1 MKIIL
6 RKIKNIIPTL
16 KEHGLDGLYY
26 SLLRLF
32 GSKVTYVN
40 FLDRRRNLLAKEM
53 EKISNN
59 IVMWGPYKG
68 LKLLNYSHWFKE
80 DAPMRL
86 IGTYELEVQEK
97 LVEITKDKKFDTFVN
112 FGAADGYHLLSI
124 LKKGYVNK
132 AIAFEKNPEGRKL
145 LRKTAEINGISD
157 KLEIYESANMDFFY
171 ENSKNLDFSKILFL
185 IDIEGDEFTVLD
197 DKAMQLL
204 SKSTLLIENHD
215 FLFRDKNLVN
225 IYFENINKYFKLERV
240 KYSGRNPH
248 QIKEISH
255 FREDDRWLMMGEG
268 RPSDMVWLYLSPI
281 INI

>member
-26 SLLRLF
+26 SILRIF
-32 GSKVTYVN
+32 GSKITYVN
-40 FLDRRRNLLAKEM
+40 YLDKRRNKLAKEM
-53 EKISNN
+53 VKISNN

-68 LKLLNYSHWFKE
+68 LKLLDYSHWFKE

-97 LVEITKDKKFDTFVN
+97 LIEITRDGKFDTFVN

-145 LRKTAEINGISD
+145 LRKTAEINGVSE
-157 KLEIYESANMDFFY
+157 KLEIYETANMDYFY
-171 ENSKNLDFSKILFL
+171 ENSKNLNFSKILFL
-185 IDIEGDEFTVLD
+185 IDIEGDEFTVLND
-197 DKAMQLL
+197 SALKLL

-215 FLFRDKNLVN
+215 FLFHDKELVN
-225 IYFENINKYFKLERV
+225 TYFDNINKYFKLEKV
-240 KYSGRNPH
+240 KYGGRNPH
-248 QIKEISH
+248 EIKEISYL
-255 FREDDRWLMMGEG
+255 REDDRWLMMGEG

-281 INI
+281 KN

>member
-1 MKIIL
+1 MKVIL
-6 RKIKNIIPTL
+6 RKIKNILPTL

-26 SLLRLF
+26 SLLRIF
-32 GSKVTYVN
+32 GSKITFVN
-40 FLDRRRNLLAKEM
+40 YLDKRRNKLAKEM
-53 EKISNN
+53 VTLSNN
-59 IVMWGPYKG
+59 VVMWGPYKG

-97 LVEITKDKKFDTFVN
+97 LVEITKDKKFDLFVN

-145 LRKTAEINGISD
+145 LRKTAEINGLSEQ
-157 KLEIYESANMDFFY
+157 LEIYESANMDFFY
-171 ENSKNLDFSKILFL
+171 QNSKILDFSKILFL
-185 IDIEGDEFTVLD
+185 IDIEGDEFTLLD
-197 DKAMQLL
+197 ESALKLL

-215 FLFRDKNLVN
+215 FLFKNKELVN
-225 IYFENINKYFKLERV
+225 TYFDNINKFFNLEKI
-240 KYSGRNPH
+240 KYGGRNPH

-255 FREDDRWLMMGEG
+255 FREDDRWLMMAEG

-281 INI
+281 NN

>member
-26 SLLRLF
+26 SILRIF
-32 GSKVTYVN
+32 GSKIRYVN
-40 FLDRRRNLLAKEM
+40 YLDKRRYKLTKEM
-53 EKISNN
+53 VKISNN
-59 IVMWGPYKG
+59 VVMWGPYKG
-68 LKLLNYSHWFKE
+68 LKLLDYSHWFKE

-97 LVEITKDKKFDTFVN
+97 LTEIAKDKKFDIFVN

-145 LRKTAEINGISD
+145 LRKTSEINGVSE
-157 KLEIYESANMDFFY
+157 KLEIYETANMDYFY
-171 ENSKNLDFSKILFL
+171 ENSQNLDFSKILFL

-215 FLFRDKNLVN
+215 FLFKDKSLVD
-225 IYFENINKYFKLERV
+225 IYFENIKKYFKLEKV
-240 KYSGRNPH
+240 KYGGRNPH

-255 FREDDRWLMMGEG
+255 LREDDRWLMMGEG

-281 INI
+281 NN